1 MEQTAEPV
9 LDIKGLRTIFRTR
22 GGEITAVNDIDLT
35 VAAGETLA
43 LVGESGSGKSVTSL
57 SVMRLLTRNIGVI
70 AAGSI
75 RLATSGGAVRDLV
88 SLDEE
93 SMRRIRGDDIGMIFQ
108 EPMSSL
114 NPVFTIGD
122 QIGEPIRIHRGAD
135 RKAAMDAAVALLE
148 SVGIPDARR
157 RAGQYP
163 HELSG
168 GMRQRATIAMALACD
183 PALLIADEPTTALDV
198 TIQAQILDLLLK
210 LQRERGMAMLF
221 VTHNLG
227 VVAEIAHRVA
237 VMYAGRIVEEGPVG
251 EVFRNPKHPYTMG
264 LLASMPRLG
273 DAARMKQAGEKLA
286 AIPGMVPSLMNIPSG
301 CAFSPAL
308 QIRDR
313 CLSRRGS
320 RARTGQFA
328 APQPLHQMEGD
339 LDEHPLLSVR
349 DLSKHYTS
357 RGTRLNIL
365 QGISFDLGKGE
376 VVGLVGESGSGKTT
390 IGRTVLRLVEPS
402 SGSVRFDGTELTA
415 LSASALRR
423 QRPRMQYI
431 FQDPFA
437 SLSPRM
443 TIGEILTEGLKI
455 QGIGTARDRLERARS
470 ALAQVDLPADA
481 INRYAHEFSGGQR
494 QLHRDRPCVDVVTR
508 IHRRRRAGFG
518 ARRVDPG
525 AGDQPAARTAAAAW
539 PDHAVHLA

>member
-1 MEQTAEPV
+1 MGQTTEPV
-9 LDIKGLRTIFRTR
+9 LDIRGLRTIFRIR

-122 QIGEPIRIHRGAD
+122 QIAEPIRIHRGAD

-237 VMYAGRIVEEGPVG
+237 VMYAGRIVEEGPVD

-286 AIPGMVPSLMNIPSG
+286 AIPGMVPSLMNMPSG
-301 CAFSPAL
+301 CAFSPRCKFAIDACRVAVPAL
-308 QIRDR
+308 EQVNSQHRSRCIR
-313 CLSRRGS
+313 L
-320 RARTGQFA
+320 
-328 APQPLHQMEGD
+328 
-339 LDEHPLLSVR
+339 
-349 DLSKHYTS
+349 K
-357 RGTRLNIL
+357 
-365 QGISFDLGKGE
+365 
-376 VVGLVGESGSGKTT
+376 
-390 IGRTVLRLVEPS
+390 
-402 SGSVRFDGTELTA
+402 
-415 LSASALRR
+415 
-423 QRPRMQYI
+423 
-431 FQDPFA
+431 
-437 SLSPRM
+437 
-443 TIGEILTEGLKI
+443 EI
-455 QGIGTARDRLERARS
+455 
-470 ALAQVDLPADA
+470 
-481 INRYAHEFSGGQR
+481 
-494 QLHRDRPCVDVVTR
+494 
-508 IHRRRRAGFG
+508 
-518 ARRVDPG
+518 
-525 AGDQPAARTAAAAW
+525 
-539 PDHAVHLA
+539 